1 MYNCINND
9 TRRFKMT
16 SETKLN
22 KWGNSLALRIPSSF
36 LENLGLSQDSKLKL
50 SIKDEKL
57 IIEKQKDLKQICKAI
72 NKNNLNTDTI
82 WEKDIVGKEW

>member
-1 MYNCINND
+1 
-9 TRRFKMT
+9 MT
-16 SETKLN
+16 SEVKLN

-36 LENLGLSQDSKLKL
+36 LEHLGLSQDSKLKL

-72 NKNNLNTDTI
+72 HKNNLNTDTI
-82 WEKDIVGKEW
+82 WEQDIVGKEW

>member
-1 MYNCINND
+1 
-9 TRRFKMT
+9 MT
-16 SETKLN
+16 SEIKLN

-72 NKNNLNTDTI
+72 NKNNLNIDTI
-82 WEKDIVGKEW
+82 WEKDMAGKEW

>member
-1 MYNCINND
+1 
-9 TRRFKMT
+9 MT
-16 SETKLN
+16 SEIKLH

-57 IIEKQKDLKQICKAI
+57 IIEKQKDLKQICKAM
-72 NKNNLNTDTI
+72 NKKNLNIDTV
-82 WEKDIVGKEW
+82 WEEDTTGREW

>member
-1 MYNCINND
+1 
-9 TRRFKMT
+9 MT

>member
-1 MYNCINND
+1 
-9 TRRFKMT
+9 MT
-16 SETKLN
+16 SEIKLN

-72 NKNNLNTDTI
+72 NKNNLNIDTV
-82 WEKDIVGKEW
+82 WEKDITGKEW